1 MSQPIGRSTVVKPFE
16 ALYEFVKSH
25 LLIVNAVVLFGTFVV
40 AVLGFLFP
48 PIKPLLVLVYW
59 FTGSLSVLMIFA
71 AFFPITWSRVIRRF
85 NFGQVDGDFSAVP
98 LHQRPAWRGATVL
111 FVGITLA
118 GIVTLAKANLGEK
131 IVDTFPELKEM
142 QATLILLF
150 KKVIVVGQGV
160 DDANAKLDR
169 IAEAVD
175 PNNPADRCP
184 DLGCALI
191 DGASRKTLEKFWAKG
206 ERFPS
211 SNVLLADLMKRV
223 MLSKSPVRQDTIN
236 FLMDHDFPSDIKI
249 SPAVLDQADLPK
261 DGANLMAQAW
271 QVADLGRNPT
281 TKFTRVVQG
290 DQTMNAW
297 NDMAGCIVRT
307 SGGLTPIQLAALT
320 GDDVLFSLFVKR
332 GLKMPAEPV
341 SCKWKAGMDIPRPG
355 HPGEFMARAM
365 TGQVAIQIDGKGQA
379 SVLAQR

>member
-1 MSQPIGRSTVVKPFE
+1 MSQPNAASTVAKPFE
-16 ALYEFVKSH
+16 GLYKFVQSH
-25 LLIVNAVVLFGTFVV
+25 LLIVNAVVLFGTSVV
-40 AVLGFLFP
+40 AVLGYLFP
-48 PIKPLLVLVYW
+48 PIKPILVLIYW
-59 FTGSLSVLMIFA
+59 FTGSLSVLMILA
-71 AFFPITWSRVIRRF
+71 AFFPTTWSRVVRRF
-85 NFGQVDGDFSAVP
+85 NFGQVDGGALAVP
-98 LHQRPAWRGATVL
+98 LYQRPAWRGATVL

-118 GIVTLAKANLGEK
+118 GIVTLAKANLGEE
-131 IVDTFPELKEM
+131 IVDVFPALKQV
-142 QATLILLF
+142 QAALLSLNA
-150 KKVIVVGQGV
+150 KTDKIQSGV
-160 DDANAKLDR
+160 DRTNTKLDQ
-169 IAEAVD
+169 IAEALD

-206 ERFPS
+206 ERFPN
-211 SNVLLADLMKRV
+211 SNVQLADLMKRV
-223 MLSKSPVRQDTIN
+223 MLSKSPVRLDTIN

-249 SPAVLDQADLPK
+249 SPAVLDQAELPK
-261 DGANLMAQAW
+261 AGANLMAGAW